1 MQDYGMGNFIASV
14 LYFVWAVCVVVF
26 FLKVLSAMNSIR
38 AQSVDINKRLR
49 TLNMI
54 LREVHGDMLKPG
66 ACPNCHTSA
75 PFGQNNCAKCGKA
88 LEW

>member
-1 MQDYGMGNFIASV
+1 MQDYGTGNVLASV
-14 LYFVWAVCVVVF
+14 VYLVWAVCVVVF
-26 FLKVLSAMNSIR
+26 FLKLLAAIKIIR
-38 AQSVDINKRLR
+38 AQSIDINKRLR

-54 LREVHGDMLKPG
+54 LREVHGDKLKPA

-75 PFGQNNCAKCGKA
+75 PFGQNNCAKCGKT